1 MSLKLKISIPLIL
14 LAMLLSACN
23 AQVQP
28 TTPNE
33 HDRDDHLEETIAL
46 TPVELAEGEKLK
58 VLATTNIV
66 GDLVH
71 NVGGDK
77 IALTTMLPVG
87 ADPHTYVPTPQ
98 DITAVVDA
106 HLVFINGLQLEEFLT
121 ELIRNA

>member
-1 MSLKLKISIPLIL
+1 MSLNLKISIPLIL

-33 HDRDDHLEETIAL
+33 HDHDDHDDHLEETIAL

-77 IALTTMLPVG
+77 IALTTMLPMG
-87 ADPHTYVPTPQ
+87 ADPHTYVPCPR
-98 DITAVVDA
+98 I
-106 HLVFINGLQLEEFLT
+106 
-121 ELIRNA
+121 